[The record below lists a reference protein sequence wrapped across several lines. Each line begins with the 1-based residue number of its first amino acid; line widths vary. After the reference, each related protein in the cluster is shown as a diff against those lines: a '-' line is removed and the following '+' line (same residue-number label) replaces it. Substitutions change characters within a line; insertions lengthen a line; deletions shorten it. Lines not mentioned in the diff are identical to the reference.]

1 MANQVDF
8 KILPSDQF
16 NVYSPQNR
24 SEKVITYFTLLSKLR
39 GDILAVGGEDDP
51 NDIVSA
57 FYTSVGGTQTLHLVK
72 ADGSEVTASVSEPT
86 TGTVTSV
93 DLTAGTGI
101 SVSGGPITTSGSITV
116 TNTAPDQV
124 VSLTGAGT
132 TVITGTYPSFTITSN
147 DQFVGTVTSVG
158 LTMPAAFSVANSP
171 VTASGTLAVTA
182 AGLSSQYIR
191 GDGQL
196 ANFPT
201 TGGGGS
207 SVNYYLNGSVSQGT
221 FGGDTY
227 YQLSKTPIAG
237 AGTNFTR
244 AHGSGDGY
252 IASFIT
258 DANDPD
264 LINIPGGNWHLEFYF
279 NSSSSGGSPAF
290 YGELYK
296 VSVSNVFTLI
306 ASGSVNPESIIG
318 GTTVDQYYTSI
329 AVPQTA
335 LLSTDRLAI
344 RVYVIVSGKDITLH
358 TESSNF
364 SEVITTFSTGLNA
377 LNGLSDQV
385 QYFAVGT
392 SGTDFAISS
401 SVDTHTFNLPT
412 ASATNRGA
420 LSSTDWTAFNGKQSA
435 ITLTTTGT
443 SGVATLIGATLNIP
457 DYTEQYSG
465 TVTSVTA
472 ASPLTGG
479 TITTTGTIGINKA
492 NAITDGYLS
501 ATDWDTFNNKATLAF
516 RTIAVSGQSNV
527 VADSSAATLTLVAG
541 SNVTI
546 TTNASADSV
555 TISASTG
562 TSGSG
567 TTNYISKWGTSSS
580 LTDSVIY
587 EDSGYIGIGTIA
599 PAEKLQVNGMI
610 RITNLTYS
618 GIEYHNINGT
628 PELYV
633 GTEATGGGAR
643 YNSLSSKHT
652 FYNNSS
658 AVVTITSTGS
668 VGIGATLPSAKLH
681 VVGDAILGGGTDISP
696 SALGA
701 GQLGIVGLGYNGYVA
716 LDATAMYFGH
726 TSNARSI
733 IFQTHAADRV
743 AITVTGDLGVGT
755 SSPSQKLHVVGSA
768 RITGAL
774 YDSSNSSGAAGQVLT
789 STGTGFSWSSGS
801 VSGSGT
807 TDYVA
812 KWSGASTLADSL
824 LFSSSTAV
832 GIGTA
837 LPSYKLEVIG
847 GSTITGDL
855 YAVAR
860 FDQDK
865 TTNRGIVLGFNSTG
879 QIGAVIADSAGL
891 ASSIML
897 ITNSGT
903 ALGWVESVR
912 VTSSKVGIFRETPL
926 YSLDVGGTFRTNN
939 FFTLSDNKA
948 YWGPDG
954 VGYGYL
960 TWDSGYA
967 KVAALD
973 TNTLYLGGSDQITI
987 LSTGNVG
994 IGQTSPSQKLHVDGS
1009 IRVTGAYYDSSNA
1022 VGTSGQVLSS
1032 TGTGTTWVNAL
1043 SGAITGSGTA
1053 NYLSKFTGSSSIGDS
1068 IVYDSGTGVGIGNIA
1083 PNQKLEISVG
1093 TGVTGGLRINYAAA
1107 ATSEGMDITYLNS
1120 GNTTTSIDSRYNS
1133 NLAVM
1138 QFRMKTATASP
1149 VTAMTILG
1157 SGNIGIGQ
1165 TSPQYSLDVAGTSY
1179 FADLAWFAN
1188 TSVNGSAF
1196 RWGSYGTAVSAD
1208 TMLTMNQLWTGSTW
1222 SIINTNLGT
1231 TYLNLGS
1238 SVASPN
1244 IEFGTGATN
1253 TVATTK
1259 MIITNAGD
1267 VGIGNTNPTQA
1278 LHVSGSIRVTGAY
1291 YDSSNAGGTSGQI
1304 LSSTGTGTSWIAP
1317 PSGSVT
1323 SVDLTAGTGISVSGG
1338 PITSSGSITV
1348 TNTAP
1353 DQTVVLTAGTGITTS
1368 GAYPSFTVT
1377 NSAPDQTVVLTA
1389 GTGISISG
1397 AYPSFTI
1404 TNTSAGGG
1412 TITGSGTTNYVP
1424 KWTSA
1429 SAIGD
1434 SLIYDN
1440 GTNVGIGTTSPSVL
1454 LDVYNGSGWGG
1465 VDIDGT
1471 SGGEVRLQKNGTT
1484 YGNLYASDSGSTA
1497 FVINAAQVN
1506 DLILQTNSS
1515 ERLRITS
1522 AGNVGI
1528 GTTSPAAPLHVY
1540 KSDTYSA
1547 IISRADWNSGTS
1559 TKLALGKQYGVLGFI
1574 SSDLVET
1581 TNDTSYIALNYKS
1594 GLTTYAEG
1602 LRVYNNGNVGIGTTS
1617 PTEKLTIFGGVG
1629 SPAASGAGA
1638 NGNLAIESSNGN
1650 SLYFGS
1656 YAASPY
1662 GCWMQASNYVDQSL
1676 YYPIILNPLGG
1687 NVGIGTTSPPYAL
1700 SVVRNVN
1707 DWIGQ
1712 YKNYGAIAYGL
1723 QIDLSG
1729 STGATSGYV
1738 IGAYSQTGTGF
1749 FLKNDG
1755 TVGIGNTN
1763 PTQALHVTGNIRV
1776 TGAYYDSSNAAGT
1789 SGQVLSSTGTGTAW
1803 IAAPS
1808 GGGISGSG
1816 TTNYVTKWTS
1826 SSAVGDSSIYDNG
1839 NVGIGTTSPS
1849 GKLHVYGGS
1858 FITDLD
1864 ATYHQGILNEYVS
1877 TYVSRTKFGRW
1888 NSSSNLEIYY
1898 DIAGAEEARI
1908 TRNYSAAVLK
1918 FDRAGTTDM
1927 IISGSG
1933 NVGIGTTGPGI
1944 GDGTYVAPLT
1954 ISSASTLGTFLAIK
1968 NTEATLGMGGV
1979 WMQANTGNAGWLFG
1993 TDNDGKGVLH
2003 YGSGASETAALTDA
2017 KDGTKGITIDTSG
2030 NVGIGNTGP
2039 SEKLH
2044 VSGNIRVTGAYYD
2057 SANATGTSGQILS
2070 STGTGTAWIAAS
2082 SGGGISGGG
2091 TTNYVPKWTSASAIG
2106 DSAIYDNAGN
2116 IGIGT
2121 TAPNTKL
2128 RVQETTT
2135 SPPLAIQNTNA
2146 DGYSGAWI
2154 YNSAG
2159 TLVGHFGWANGT
2171 TTTLSDKM
2179 YFGTIAAKDLVF
2191 TTNDSEKVRI
2201 TSAGNVGIGTT
2212 APAHKLHAVSSA
2224 AYGAVAR
2231 TLKVEQTLSGG
2242 NTTQPSYYGGI
2253 LLSGNGYNWGA
2264 IDTIQTNPN
2273 ASWASRIAF
2282 STMPGGGDYNLY
2294 ERMCITNAGNVGIG
2308 TPTPA
2313 TRLDVSG
2320 AVTSSGSANPYFA
2333 LNNGTSVSYLQVAS
2347 GALNVR
2353 VGGANP
2359 ITFSSDSSEL
2369 MRITSAGNVGINTT
2383 APLGGKLHV
2392 YNSTGIFEGP
2402 SSGASVINSNTFGI
2416 QVGPTANRLATA
2428 STYYPGI
2435 AFNHL
2440 LNYSGVTTYNVAPQ
2454 GWIGLRLVDTPGS
2467 ERSSLV
2473 FATKEGTGYSDSGT
2487 DIPTERMCITPFGN
2501 VGIGTTA
2508 PGAKLHLSGAGATEL
2523 RISSTTSNTNS
2534 LLSFYEVSI
2543 ASWGIDAGQAN
2554 GKFFIKDLYNTNT
2567 RLTIDASGNVGIG
2580 TTVPG
2585 YKLDVSGTIRATG
2598 DVIAYSDARVKENVE
2613 TLDGAL
2619 DKVMKMRG
2627 VSYNKI
2633 GEQEK
2638 KVGVIA
2644 QEILEVL
2651 PEVVSQDETGTYS
2664 VAYGNISA
2672 VLIEAIK
2679 ELTNTVKEQQKQ
2691 IDELKSKLK

>member
-306 ASGSVNPESIIG
+306 ASGSVNPESITG
-318 GTTVDQYYTSI
+318 GTNVDQYYTSI

-420 LSSTDWTAFNGKQSA
+420 LSFTDWTTFNSKEPALTKGNLTEATSAVLTITGGTGAVIGTGTTIQVAQAGSSSSGYLSSTDWTAFNEKQSA

-443 SGVATLIGATLNIP
+443 SGFATLIGDTLNIP

-472 ASPLTGG
+472 ESPLTGG

-492 NAITDGYLS
+492 NSITDGYLS
-501 ATDWDTFNNKATLAF
+501 ATDWSTFNNKATLAF

-546 TTNASADSV
+546 TTDASADSV

-587 EDSGYIGIGTIA
+587 EDSGYIGIGTTA

-628 PELYV
+628 AELYV

-658 AVVTITSTGS
+658 AVVTITTTGS
-668 VGIGATLPSAKLH
+668 VGINTTLPSAKLH

-726 TSNARSI
+726 TSNVRSI
-733 IFQTHAADRV
+733 IFQTNAADRV

-755 SSPSQKLHVVGSA
+755 SVPSQKLHVDGSA
-768 RITGAL
+768 RITGAI

-807 TDYVA
+807 TNYVA
-812 KWSGASTLADSL
+812 KWSGASTLEDSL

-865 TTNRGIVLGFNSTG
+865 TTNRGIVLGYNSTG

-939 FFTLSDNKA
+939 FFTLSDDKA

-994 IGQTSPSQKLHVDGS
+994 IGQTSPTQKLHVDGS

-1022 VGTSGQVLSS
+1022 TGTSGQVLSS
-1032 TGTGTTWVNAL
+1032 TGTGTAWVDAL
-1043 SGAITGSGTA
+1043 GGAITGSGTT

-1238 SVASPN
+1238 SVASPD

-1259 MIITNAGD
+1259 MIITNAGR

-1278 LHVSGSIRVTGAY
+1278 LHVSGSIRVTEAY
-1291 YDSSNAGGTSGQI
+1291 YDSSNA
-1304 LSSTGTGTSWIAP
+1304 
-1317 PSGSVT
+1317 
-1323 SVDLTAGTGISVSGG
+1323 
-1338 PITSSGSITV
+1338 
-1348 TNTAP
+1348 N
-1353 DQTVVLTAGTGITTS
+1353 
-1368 GAYPSFTVT
+1368 
-1377 NSAPDQTVVLTA
+1377 
-1389 GTGISISG
+1389 
-1397 AYPSFTI
+1397 
-1404 TNTSAGGG
+1404 
-1412 TITGSGTTNYVP
+1412 
-1424 KWTSA
+1424 
-1429 SAIGD
+1429 
-1434 SLIYDN
+1434 
-1440 GTNVGIGTTSPSVL
+1440 
-1454 LDVYNGSGWGG
+1454 
-1465 VDIDGT
+1465 
-1471 SGGEVRLQKNGTT
+1471 
-1484 YGNLYASDSGSTA
+1484 
-1497 FVINAAQVN
+1497 
-1506 DLILQTNSS
+1506 
-1515 ERLRITS
+1515 
-1522 AGNVGI
+1522 
-1528 GTTSPAAPLHVY
+1528 
-1540 KSDTYSA
+1540 
-1547 IISRADWNSGTS
+1547 
-1559 TKLALGKQYGVLGFI
+1559 
-1574 SSDLVET
+1574 
-1581 TNDTSYIALNYKS
+1581 
-1594 GLTTYAEG
+1594 
-1602 LRVYNNGNVGIGTTS
+1602 
-1617 PTEKLTIFGGVG
+1617 
-1629 SPAASGAGA
+1629 
-1638 NGNLAIESSNGN
+1638 
-1650 SLYFGS
+1650 
-1656 YAASPY
+1656 
-1662 GCWMQASNYVDQSL
+1662 
-1676 YYPIILNPLGG
+1676 
-1687 NVGIGTTSPPYAL
+1687 
-1700 SVVRNVN
+1700 
-1707 DWIGQ
+1707 
-1712 YKNYGAIAYGL
+1712 
-1723 QIDLSG
+1723 
-1729 STGATSGYV
+1729 
-1738 IGAYSQTGTGF
+1738 
-1749 FLKNDG
+1749 
-1755 TVGIGNTN
+1755 
-1763 PTQALHVTGNIRV
+1763 
-1776 TGAYYDSSNAAGT
+1776 
-1789 SGQVLSSTGTGTAW
+1789 
-1803 IAAPS
+1803 
-1808 GGGISGSG
+1808 
-1816 TTNYVTKWTS
+1816 
-1826 SSAVGDSSIYDNG
+1826 
-1839 NVGIGTTSPS
+1839 
-1849 GKLHVYGGS
+1849 
-1858 FITDLD
+1858 
-1864 ATYHQGILNEYVS
+1864 
-1877 TYVSRTKFGRW
+1877 
-1888 NSSSNLEIYY
+1888 
-1898 DIAGAEEARI
+1898 
-1908 TRNYSAAVLK
+1908 
-1918 FDRAGTTDM
+1918 
-1927 IISGSG
+1927 
-1933 NVGIGTTGPGI
+1933 
-1944 GDGTYVAPLT
+1944 
-1954 ISSASTLGTFLAIK
+1954 
-1968 NTEATLGMGGV
+1968 
-1979 WMQANTGNAGWLFG
+1979 
-1993 TDNDGKGVLH
+1993 
-2003 YGSGASETAALTDA
+2003 
-2017 KDGTKGITIDTSG
+2017 
-2030 NVGIGNTGP
+2030 
-2039 SEKLH
+2039 
-2044 VSGNIRVTGAYYD
+2044 
-2057 SANATGTSGQILS
+2057 GTSGQILS
-2070 STGTGTAWIAAS
+2070 STGTGTAWIAAPG
-2082 SGGGISGGG
+2082 GGGILDHHKSS
-2091 TTNYVPKWTSASAIG
+2091 TY
-2106 DSAIYDNAGN
+2106 
-2116 IGIGT
+2116 
-2121 TAPNTKL
+2121 
-2128 RVQETTT
+2128 
-2135 SPPLAIQNTNA
+2135 LAI
-2146 DGYSGAWI
+2146 
-2154 YNSAG
+2154 
-2159 TLVGHFGWANGT
+2159 
-2171 TTTLSDKM
+2171 
-2179 YFGTIAAKDLVF
+2179 
-2191 TTNDSEKVRI
+2191 SE
-2201 TSAGNVGIGTT
+2201 
-2212 APAHKLHAVSSA
+2212 
-2224 AYGAVAR
+2224 
-2231 TLKVEQTLSGG
+2231 
-2242 NTTQPSYYGGI
+2242 
-2253 LLSGNGYNWGA
+2253 
-2264 IDTIQTNPN
+2264 
-2273 ASWASRIAF
+2273 
-2282 STMPGGGDYNLY
+2282 
-2294 ERMCITNAGNVGIG
+2294 
-2308 TPTPA
+2308 
-2313 TRLDVSG
+2313 
-2320 AVTSSGSANPYFA
+2320 
-2333 LNNGTSVSYLQVAS
+2333 
-2347 GALNVR
+2347 
-2353 VGGANP
+2353 
-2359 ITFSSDSSEL
+2359 
-2369 MRITSAGNVGINTT
+2369 
-2383 APLGGKLHV
+2383 
-2392 YNSTGIFEGP
+2392 
-2402 SSGASVINSNTFGI
+2402 
-2416 QVGPTANRLATA
+2416 
-2428 STYYPGI
+2428 
-2435 AFNHL
+2435 
-2440 LNYSGVTTYNVAPQ
+2440 
-2454 GWIGLRLVDTPGS
+2454 
-2467 ERSSLV
+2467 
-2473 FATKEGTGYSDSGT
+2473 
-2487 DIPTERMCITPFGN
+2487 
-2501 VGIGTTA
+2501 
-2508 PGAKLHLSGAGATEL
+2508 
-2523 RISSTTSNTNS
+2523 
-2534 LLSFYEVSI
+2534 
-2543 ASWGIDAGQAN
+2543 
-2554 GKFFIKDLYNTNT
+2554 
-2567 RLTIDASGNVGIG
+2567 
-2580 TTVPG
+2580 
-2585 YKLDVSGTIRATG
+2585 
-2598 DVIAYSDARVKENVE
+2598 
-2613 TLDGAL
+2613 
-2619 DKVMKMRG
+2619 
-2627 VSYNKI
+2627 
-2633 GEQEK
+2633 
-2638 KVGVIA
+2638 
-2644 QEILEVL
+2644 
-2651 PEVVSQDETGTYS
+2651 
-2664 VAYGNISA
+2664 
-2672 VLIEAIK
+2672 
-2679 ELTNTVKEQQKQ
+2679 
-2691 IDELKSKLK
+2691 